1 MEFES
6 EIYNGIATILRNT
19 YSGISVNGTLVLSPS
34 EFPCASIE
42 EIDNNTYAYDS
53 GGETHAAISYEVN
66 IYSNSLNGKKL
77 EATNIFNTI
86 DSYFTGLN
94 FRRTSK
100 KPVTMSNGTI
110 YRIVVRYQAII
121 DKNGIINRRR

>member
-1 MEFES
+1 MTFES
-6 EIYNGIATILRNT
+6 EIYNGIATILRST

-42 EIDNNTYAYDS
+42 EIDNTTYGADS
-53 GGETHAAISYEVN
+53 SGETHAAISYEVN

-77 EATNIFNTI
+77 EATNIFDTI
-86 DSYFTGLN
+86 DNYFTGLN

-100 KPVTMSNGTI
+100 KPITMENGTI
-110 YRIVVRYQAII
+110 YRIVVRYTAVI
-121 DKNGIINRRR
+121 DSNGRINRRR